1 MAYDST
7 PHNRDRRSLGNV
19 PDIESGG
26 LDDRTMASGP
36 LIYDQTPKNDLVDV
50 NGDTEPSK
58 IGFDFDPAELSAAA
72 AAQNAN
78 ARNAGNY
85 SRSESSLSRD
95 EVAAVNVNRP
105 YYVRSEASPYL
116 SKRQAHEDVY
126 VTKRRHARLTA
137 FAITVLILGAC
148 GGIGWMIWQMIQAN
162 APKSVKQYETAT
174 IERGELLEA
183 IDTMAI
189 VEPVDE
195 VSVSARVS
203 GTVAE
208 TFVKNGDIVAEGD
221 AILRLDNPTINEA
234 LKQAQQA
241 LDDAHEDVDTQA
253 QRLEEANA
261 ELAAAQAAQ
270 EAAEAE
276 EEEDDNEGED
286 EDSNDDSGNN
296 SSSSSSSSNNSSSS
310 SSSNASHSSSLS
322 AEDKAELRSK
332 VEEAQ
337 AKVDA
342 ASAALESANTNL
354 YSVQSTYDNAWA
366 QSENLTV
373 RAPIG
378 GTVSDLIKK
387 KDKKKDLRVSSST
400 KLCIVS
406 DNSRMRVEVEIPS
419 EARQRVHEGLEVRL
433 VFPDV
438 LVTKQPEDEAKEEEE
453 KKDEENTEEG
463 EPAPEGGEAPAEGE
477 EAAEEPAEGEEAA
490 EDKAEDKKDEKEE
503 EPEGDPEPLRLK
515 TTISSISKD
524 DDTSMAVMIF
534 DRPNDD
540 VKKGVTVDTSL
551 ILQSVPDSL
560 LVPLQAVQ
568 TSKNGAPYLNIL
580 LDPSRAIVTRV
591 PVQIVA
597 QNATHAAVK
606 ADNIQAGNAAIV
618 NDPSEVEVTE
628 NPEEDEK
635 PPSKEK
641 AKETKNT
648 DKDKS

>member
-1 MAYDST
+1 MTHDTT
-7 PHNRDRRSLGNV
+7 PHNRGHRSLGNL

-36 LIYDQTPKNDLVDV
+36 LIYDQSDLVDV

-72 AAQNAN
+72 AEQNAN
-78 ARNAGNY
+78 ARNTGNY
-85 SRSESSLSRD
+85 NRGDSLSRG

-126 VTKRRHARLTA
+126 VTKRRHARLTV
-137 FAITVLILGAC
+137 FVITVLIIGAC

-162 APKSVKQYETAT
+162 APKDVKQYETAT

-189 VEPVDE
+189 VAPVDE

-203 GTVAE
+203 GTVVE

-221 AILRLDNPTINEA
+221 AILRLENPTITEA
-234 LKQAQQA
+234 LNQAQQA
-241 LDDAHEDVDTQA
+241 LDDAHEDVNTQT

-276 EEEDDNEGED
+276 DEEEDDSESGDED
-286 EDSNDDSGNN
+286 EDSNDNSGNN

-310 SSSNASHSSSLS
+310 SSSRLS

-337 AKVDA
+337 AKVEA
-342 ASAALESANTNL
+342 ATAALESANTNL

-400 KLCIVS
+400 KLCVVS
-406 DNSRMRVEVEIPS
+406 DNSRMRVEVEIPA
-419 EARQRVHEGLEVRL
+419 EARQRVHEGLEVRM

-438 LVTKQPEDEAKEEEE
+438 MVTKQPEDEAKEEEE

-463 EPAPEGGEAPAEGE
+463 EPAPEGEEAPAEGE

-515 TTISSISKD
+515 TTISSISKE

-606 ADNIQAGNAAIV
+606 ADNIQAGNAAII

-635 PPSKEK
+635 PASKEK
-641 AKETKNT
+641 AKETKSK
-648 DKDKS
+648 DKDNK